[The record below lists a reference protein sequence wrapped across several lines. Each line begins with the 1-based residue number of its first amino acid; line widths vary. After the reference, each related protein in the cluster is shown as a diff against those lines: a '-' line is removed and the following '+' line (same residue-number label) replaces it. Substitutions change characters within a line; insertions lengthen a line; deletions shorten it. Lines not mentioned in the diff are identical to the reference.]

1 MIWSALIWF
10 FVAFVSLSL
19 FGAIFVFKQESSKL
33 NLFLSRL
40 FPLLA
45 NLVLLSFTVILW
57 LQLERPPMKTMAET
71 RLLYAVFVGMVT
83 WIIVFKTKSK
93 WMYFLGYTMSAVF
106 LLVDLLHPEYQQKNL
121 MPALQSVWFIPHV
134 VVYMISY
141 AVLGAACLSALKGLW
156 GLHRKKAIWQNDLD
170 LAMNL
175 VYPGTALLTIGMLL
189 GAIWAKIAWG
199 NYWSFDPKETWA
211 LLTWLFYIITIHI
224 HYAFPKRQKLILWM
238 LSLSFL
244 VLIITWLG
252 IRFVPAAMQS
262 IHVY

>member
-1 MIWSALIWF
+1 MIWNQLIWF
-10 FVAFVSLSL
+10 FIAFACCAAAGS
-19 FGAIFVFKQESSKL
+19 IFVFTRKQAQLKRIL
-33 NLFLSRL
+33 AWG
-40 FPLLA
+40 FPLVG
-45 NLVLLSFTVILW
+45 NVLLLTFTTILW

-71 RLLYAVFVGMVT
+71 RLLYAVFVGIIT
-83 WIIVFKTKSK
+83 WAIYLKSSSR
-93 WMYFLGYTMSAVF
+93 WMYLLGNVMAMVF
-106 LLVDLLHPEYQQKNL
+106 LLVDLIHPEYQQKNL

-141 AVLGAACLSALKGLW
+141 AVLAAACLSALMGLFRSSF
-156 GLHRKKAIWQNDLD
+156 GKNDFRNDLN
-170 LAMNL
+170 LAMKL

-211 LLTWLFYIITIHI
+211 LLTWLFYLITIHI
-224 HYAFPKRQKLILWM
+224 FNAFRNREKLVLWM

-252 IRFVPAAMQS
+252 IRYLPSAMQS
-262 IHVY
+262 VHVY